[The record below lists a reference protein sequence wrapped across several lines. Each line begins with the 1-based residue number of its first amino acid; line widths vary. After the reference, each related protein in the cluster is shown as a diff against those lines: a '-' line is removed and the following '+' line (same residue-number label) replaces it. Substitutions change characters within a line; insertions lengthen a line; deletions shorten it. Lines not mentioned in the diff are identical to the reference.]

1 MGILCLVF
9 SLFFTFS
16 EWKKLKDG
24 QQGRYYQVKEAYQAL
39 GDSMILS
46 NKKYLVVHSEVDK
59 TGGTMRGYMWYLGK
73 YYLYSTDV
81 QLYHHEW
88 PLNKE
93 KLLEESDYL
102 VILRDTPSPT
112 AYTQELIGRSLQLG
126 IYDLKELQAQKFLYS
141 F

>member
-1 MGILCLVF
+1 M
-9 SLFFTFS
+9 T
-16 EWKKLKDG
+16 
-24 QQGRYYQVKEAYQAL
+24 
-39 GDSMILS
+39 LS

-102 VILRDTPSPT
+102 VILRDTPSTT

>member
-1 MGILCLVF
+1 M
-9 SLFFTFS
+9 
-16 EWKKLKDG
+16 
-24 QQGRYYQVKEAYQAL
+24 
-39 GDSMILS
+39 
-46 NKKYLVVHSEVDK
+46 
-59 TGGTMRGYMWYLGK
+59 
-73 YYLYSTDV
+73 
-81 QLYHHEW
+81 YHHEW

-102 VILRDTPSPT
+102 VILRDTPSTT